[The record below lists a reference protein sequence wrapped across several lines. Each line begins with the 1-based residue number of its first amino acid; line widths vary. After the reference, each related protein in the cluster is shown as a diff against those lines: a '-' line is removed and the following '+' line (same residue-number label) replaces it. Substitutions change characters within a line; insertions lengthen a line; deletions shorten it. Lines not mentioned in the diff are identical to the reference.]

1 MKKLRWSYVM
11 IQRVMEKPD
20 IKKLKQLAKQF
31 RYDTVKTIWEVQ
43 SGHPGGSLSIIE
55 ILTVLYYAYLRVDP
69 KNPKDALRDRFVLSK
84 GHGSPALYVVLAEL
98 GFFPKELLKTMDKD
112 GGKLPKHCNRLK
124 TPGIEASTG
133 ALSQG
138 FSIALGM
145 ALAAK
150 LHKKPACASHADRH
164 TCRVYAVLSDGECME
179 GQIWEAALTAV
190 KYRCDNFIAIVDNN
204 RMTLDD
210 SIQNVMPN
218 LNVPEM
224 WRGFG
229 WEVFVCDGHN
239 IAELVDRVDKALQVK
254 GKPSVLVAN
263 TIKGKGVSFMENNP
277 DWHAAVITDEL
288 AAIALKELQDV
299 SAG

>member
-1 MKKLRWSYVM
+1 MV
-11 IQRVMEKPD
+11 QRVMEYPD
-20 IKKLKQLAKQF
+20 RKKLKQLAKQF
-31 RYDTVKTIWEVQ
+31 RYDTIKNIWEVK

-55 ILTVLYYAYLRVDP
+55 ILTVLYYGFLRMDP
-69 KNPKDALRDRFVLSK
+69 KKPDDPLRDRFVLSK

-98 GFFPKELLKTMDKD
+98 GFFPKELLRTMDKD

-138 FSIALGM
+138 FSIAVGM
-145 ALAAK
+145 SIAQK
-150 LHKKPACASHADRH
+150 INRKYDY
-164 TCRVYAVLSDGECME
+164 RVYAVLSDGECME
-179 GQIWEAALTAV
+179 GQVWEAALTAV
-190 KYRCDNFIAIVDNN
+190 KYKCGNLIAIVDNN

-210 SIQNVMPN
+210 SIESVMPN
-218 LNVPEM
+218 MNVPEM

-229 WEVFVCDGHN
+229 WEVYECNGHS
-239 IAELVDRVDKALQVK
+239 IDELVDRVGKALLVNE
-254 GKPSVLVAN
+254 KPSVIVAN

-288 AAIALKELQDV
+288 AAIALKELQDA
-299 SAG
+299 SAE

>member
-1 MKKLRWSYVM
+1 M
-11 IQRVMEKPD
+11 IPRDMQKPD
-20 IKKLKQLAKQF
+20 VKKLKQLAKQF
-31 RYDTVKTIWEVQ
+31 RYDTVKNIWEVK

-55 ILTVLYYAYLRVDP
+55 ILTVLYCGYLRVNPQNPADP
-69 KNPKDALRDRFVLSK
+69 SRDRFVLSK

-138 FSIALGM
+138 FSIAVGM
-145 ALAAK
+145 SLAQK
-150 LHKKPACASHADRH
+150 INGKYDY
-164 TCRVYAVLSDGECME
+164 RVYAVLSDGECME
-179 GQIWEAALTAV
+179 GQVWEAALLAV
-190 KYRCDNFIAIVDNN
+190 KYKCDNLIAIVDNN

-210 SIQNVMPN
+210 SIQSVMPN
-218 LNVPEM
+218 MNVPEM

-229 WEVFVCDGHN
+229 WEVFECDGHN
-239 IAELVDRVDKALQVK
+239 INELVDRMDKALLVSK
-254 GKPSVLVAN
+254 KPSVIVAN

-277 DWHAAVITDEL
+277 DWHAAVITDDL
-288 AAIALKELQDV
+288 AAIALKELQEA